1 VRKNPVDLEPFIVR
15 WDADGPGIDVGHL
28 VHGLLDALVDGQF
41 RAAGQVGDLLDEFEA
56 SIFDRSFRDEHP
68 SRGFDLRKAL
78 IQTRRY
84 AAPMREVHVVTIT
97 EAVDVGLDIVSS
109 LLDSQANE
117 QGNELNDVA
126 KKLASLA
133 AVIAVPTAVTGF
145 YGQNVPFP
153 GIGHYAGTIT
163 SITAMVILTL
173 AVYALLRHRHWL

>member
-1 VRKNPVDLEPFIVR
+1 
-15 WDADGPGIDVGHL
+15 
-28 VHGLLDALVDGQF
+28 
-41 RAAGQVGDLLDEFEA
+41 
-56 SIFDRSFRDEHP
+56 
-68 SRGFDLRKAL
+68 
-78 IQTRRY
+78 
-84 AAPMREVHVVTIT
+84 MREVHVVTIT

-126 KKLASLA
+126 KKLASWA

-173 AVYALLRHRHWL
+173 AVYAFLRHRHWL

>member
-1 VRKNPVDLEPFIVR
+1 
-15 WDADGPGIDVGHL
+15 
-28 VHGLLDALVDGQF
+28 
-41 RAAGQVGDLLDEFEA
+41 
-56 SIFDRSFRDEHP
+56 
-68 SRGFDLRKAL
+68 
-78 IQTRRY
+78 
-84 AAPMREVHVVTIT
+84 MREVVGRLLRDTQLVTPDLAPYFEDVQDHVVTIT
-97 EAVDVGLDIVSS
+97 EAVDVGLDIMSS

-126 KKLASLA
+126 KKLASWA

-173 AVYALLRHRHWL
+173 AVYTLLRHRHWL